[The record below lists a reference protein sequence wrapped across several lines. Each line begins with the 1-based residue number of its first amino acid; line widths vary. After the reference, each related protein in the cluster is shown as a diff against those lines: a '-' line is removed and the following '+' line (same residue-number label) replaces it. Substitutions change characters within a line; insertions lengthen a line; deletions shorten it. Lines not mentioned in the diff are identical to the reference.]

1 MSIDESSTLD
11 EQTVSPQAVAALL
24 EHRAEFLSFLER
36 KVRDRALA
44 EDILQD
50 AFARLDK
57 LASLRDEESAVAWFY
72 RVLRNAVIDQ
82 ARRAATRANNLTA
95 FAEELSED
103 PRESPDTEARV
114 CRCVSMLK
122 DTLRPAYREALEQIE
137 VGGMPVK
144 DYAAQQGI
152 TPGNAAVRLF
162 RARDALRKQVARS
175 CGACAEHGCVDCTCR
190 H

>member
-1 MSIDESSTLD
+1 MANDEST
-11 EQTVSPQAVAALL
+11 EQEAQVVSPQAVATLL
-24 EHRAEFLSFLER
+24 AHRADFLSFLER

-82 ARRAATRANNLTA
+82 ARRAQTRAHNLQT
-95 FAEELSED
+95 FAEELAED
-103 PRESPDTEARV
+103 PHDSPDTEARV

-122 DTLRPAYREALEQIE
+122 DTLQPTYREALEQVE
-137 VGGMPVK
+137 VFGMPVK
-144 DYAAQQGI
+144 DYARQQGI

-175 CGACAEHGCVDCTCR
+175 CGACAEHGCVDCTCK